1 MITKSDPV
9 LRKSVPFF
17 SVNAVRHEQIR
28 LSKKTGERI
37 SPKTKSGTRKCV
49 LKKFRRNLLCVF
61 NTTLVLSTH
70 TDS

>member
-28 LSKKTGERI
+28 LSKKTRTNQGR
-37 SPKTKSGTRKCV
+37 SP
-49 LKKFRRNLLCVF
+49 L
-61 NTTLVLSTH
+61 
-70 TDS
+70 